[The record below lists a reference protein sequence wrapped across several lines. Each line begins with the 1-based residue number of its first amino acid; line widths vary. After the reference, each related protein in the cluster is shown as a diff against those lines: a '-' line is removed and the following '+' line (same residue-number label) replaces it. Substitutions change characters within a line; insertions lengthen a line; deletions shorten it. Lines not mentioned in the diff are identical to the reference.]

1 MGETEVGGTE
11 LPPLVNEI
19 VAAYL
24 AVVDSSS
31 QQAISLREGHVLQTR
46 PRWGH
51 GMMLWSLLS
60 LLSPCAPER
69 KPDEQTRRDREGPRC
84 LST

>member
-1 MGETEVGGTE
+1 VEETKVGGTE
-11 LPPLVNEI
+11 LRPLVNEI

-46 PRWGH
+46 P
-51 GMMLWSLLS
+51 
-60 LLSPCAPER
+60 
-69 KPDEQTRRDREGPRC
+69 
-84 LST
+84 STATTD